1 MDVAL
6 LIARRVV
13 TSLATLLLVS
23 AIIFAMVEL
32 LPGDAASRILG
43 REATAENLQVL
54 RERLHLDRPALAR
67 YGIWLGDIVQGK
79 LGTSLI
85 SGRPVAEVL
94 APRIS
99 NTLQLSLFALLLYLP
114 MTLIPAI
121 AQALQRGKPTDHG
134 LSVLNLMLLSIP
146 DFLLA
151 AIFLI
156 AFVVWIPIFPAKSS
170 VPEGASML
178 EIVRALTLPA
188 CTVAVTMAAYAVRML
203 RDNLIEVLESD
214 YVRVA
219 ELKGLSRLQVL
230 LMHALPN
237 ALVPT
242 LNVTA
247 LNLAYL
253 IGSIVVVER
262 LFAFPGFGS
271 QLVDALQ
278 LRDVP
283 MIEAMVLI
291 ASAVYIA
298 ANLLADIGTI
308 LLNPRLRRA

>member
-1 MDVAL
+1 VDIAL
-6 LIARRVV
+6 LIARRIV
-13 TSLATLLLVS
+13 TSLVTLLLVS
-23 AIIFAMVEL
+23 AVIFAMVEL

-43 REATAENLQVL
+43 REATPETLQML
-54 RERLHLDRPALAR
+54 RERLNLDRPALAR
-67 YGIWLGDIVQGK
+67 YGIWLGNVVQGE
-79 LGTSLI
+79 LGNSLTSD
-85 SGRPVAEVL
+85 RPIAEVL
-94 APRIS
+94 APRIA
-99 NTLQLSLFALLLYLP
+99 NTLRLSAFALLLYLP
-114 MTLIPAI
+114 FTLIPAI
-121 AQALQRGKPTDHG
+121 IQALRRGRSIDHG
-134 LSVLNLMLLSIP
+134 LSVLNLLLLSIP

-156 AFVVWIPIFPAKSS
+156 LFVVWIPIFPARSS
-170 VPEGASML
+170 ISDGMAWL
-178 EIVRALTLPA
+178 DLVRTLALPA
-188 CTVAVTMAAYAVRML
+188 CTLAIAMAAYAVRML

-214 YVRVA
+214 YVRMA

-230 LMHALPN
+230 ILHALPN

-253 IGSIVVVER
+253 IGSVVVVER

-271 QLVDALQ
+271 LLVDSLQ

-291 ASAVYIA
+291 ASAVYIV

-308 LLNPRLRRA
+308 LLNPKLRRA